1 MGLPEE
7 NLNEAAR
14 LRSSR
19 SGKLSHLTRRMNIV
33 NTLMNDETSFN
44 EVKSNMVM
52 FNNMLEEY
60 KSLHDSYQ
68 EMLEEEDRNEDTKSW
83 YAPRLEPITTF
94 LANVTRWIDSI
105 ENRLHEVTVSYT
117 GLENSPDISVRPT
130 EEDRLSLR
138 STSSVSSTTSV
149 RICAEADREALLVK
163 AAALQKKHAL
173 EDEQDELRKEEDEL
187 RKRKELSRKRM
198 EAHDLQA
205 ELSATTAKINYLRNA
220 EAQAVDT
227 TFNAFNHTEFNA
239 MNSYYEENIERI
251 SEPIAEQ
258 TVRNTR
264 PKDGVHVQFPV
275 LTTTA
280 RTPRIPRI
288 PRMPSL
294 SPSFSTARPVHDQ
307 SHALQNMSLES
318 FSVPQGG
325 QVPDNL
331 TKILE
336 KQNQLTSLL
345 VKQQLLHTLPKGD
358 LAVFDG
364 NILQYNS
371 FIHSFEHIIESR
383 TDNNQDRLQFLI
395 QYTKGQAQQLVKSCQ
410 FMDANRGYIKA
421 RQLLKEHFGNAYR
434 ISCAYIE
441 KALAWPVIK
450 LEEPRAL
457 QDFALFLRSCCNAME
472 QLQYMEELDTIS
484 NMRKIIFILP
494 YKLRE
499 RWRSKACE
507 IQQRDIRVRMADLVS
522 FIEKQ
527 ASIVSDPVFGDI
539 QEPSSSRV
547 TSRPPVKPHLTG
559 SFATQVDVKPIQ
571 RTSEETMTR
580 DQPRANQN
588 MVPDK
593 ACLFCNGKHE
603 LMTCVQFDSRPHEEK
618 IEFVMQNGVC
628 FGCLAKA
635 GHISKD
641 CGKRLQCTIC
651 NKQHPSALHIKET
664 TLKSLQVSVKA
675 DEHTG
680 AGNVQ
685 NCTLSIVPVQVKSTR
700 GSTIINTY
708 AFLDPGSSATFCTE
722 NLLNKLNIRGKRTNI
737 LLRTM
742 NQEQSV
748 ITYMANGIE
757 VSALNENNFI
767 ALPEVYTQKSMP
779 VDTDSILKTE
789 ELARWPYLSEIQI
802 PKIKAEVELLIGN
815 NAPKAIEPWE
825 IINSREN
832 GPYAVKTLLGWVVN
846 GPLDDSVVTDS
857 SGHQKVTVNRTSVAK
872 LEDLIVQQY
881 NHEFNEKL
889 DDKEMSI
896 EDKRLIKIAEQC
908 LIGLKRKLKRNETF
922 RNEYTEFM
930 EDVISNGHAEVVPQA
945 ELEREDGKSL
955 ETENEAVDRVRDLTC
970 VCHKG
975 GFHLTKWV
983 SNSRTVLSH
992 IPKEDR
998 ATEMKELHLDRD
1010 KLPTER
1016 AHPAF
1021 PPGLFQKSD
1030 TYIRWRWKQV
1040 QFLADLFWKR
1050 WTKEYLPLL
1059 QERQKWTTVRKGY
1072 QVDDIVMVVD
1082 SSAPRGSWNLGRI
1095 IEVKPDSRGLMR
1107 TVKIITKTGVFERP
1121 ITKLCLLLEG
1131 AEKMTTKSSARDK

>member
-239 MNSYYEENIERI
+239 MNSYYEENIEKI
-251 SEPIAEQ
+251 SGPIAEQ
-258 TVRNTR
+258 TVRDTR

-280 RTPRIPRI
+280 RTPRI

-410 FMDANRGYIKA
+410 FMDANRGYVKA
-421 RQLLKEHFGNAYR
+421 RQLLNEHFGNGYR

-593 ACLFCNGKHE
+593 ACLFCNGEHE

-857 SGHQKVTVNRTSVAK
+857 SRHQKVTVNRTSVAK

-881 NHEFNEKL
+881 NHDFNEKL
-889 DDKEMSI
+889 DDNKMLI
-896 EDKRLIKIAEQC
+896 EDKRFIKIAEQSIMLKDRHYSLDLPFRKERPVMPNNYQVAEQR
-908 LIGLKRKLKRNETF
+908 LIGLKRKFKRN
-922 RNEYTEFM
+922 
-930 EDVISNGHAEVVPQA
+930 
-945 ELEREDGKSL
+945 
-955 ETENEAVDRVRDLTC
+955 
-970 VCHKG
+970 
-975 GFHLTKWV
+975 
-983 SNSRTVLSH
+983 
-992 IPKEDR
+992 
-998 ATEMKELHLDRD
+998 
-1010 KLPTER
+1010 
-1016 AHPAF
+1016 
-1021 PPGLFQKSD
+1021 
-1030 TYIRWRWKQV
+1030 
-1040 QFLADLFWKR
+1040 
-1050 WTKEYLPLL
+1050 
-1059 QERQKWTTVRKGY
+1059 
-1072 QVDDIVMVVD
+1072 
-1082 SSAPRGSWNLGRI
+1082 
-1095 IEVKPDSRGLMR
+1095 
-1107 TVKIITKTGVFERP
+1107 
-1121 ITKLCLLLEG
+1121 
-1131 AEKMTTKSSARDK
+1131 